1 MNEENGREGLESI
14 GSVRPA
20 EAITATMVEE
30 EPTPKQPG
38 RSRVFTL
45 AQMLVDAGILPA
57 DEVSRAQE
65 LAATERQPLGR
76 ILVRDGLVLSRDLAT
91 LTALHLG
98 LPMVDL
104 RSQTIEPEA
113 VSLIPEDAARKNL
126 VLGISREGSHLK
138 VAMTD
143 PNDLQLLQDLS
154 ARTSCIIEPVIATQ
168 EDIQEHIDRSYR
180 LTQPL
185 VSAPTADP
193 SLPAERVTAR
203 LLRDALPAQVID
215 LLLRQALQD
224 RASDIHI
231 EPSESRLR
239 IRFRI
244 DGILHDVMSLPSEM
258 HPTII
263 SRLKIMC
270 GMNIAERRR
279 PQDGQLNFEAQ
290 DRTIDTRVA
299 ISPTVDGEMSVLRL
313 LDNKKFTLLGLEQL
327 GFSEEA
333 QASYRRLLQLP
344 YGMIIICGPTGSGK
358 STTLYASILQMDRLT
373 QKIVTVED
381 PVENHMD
388 DVSQMQVNPEAGV
401 TFASQLRSILRLD
414 PDVILI
420 GEIRDQETAIIA
432 TQAALTGHLVLTS
445 LHANDSVSALIRL
458 RDLGVPS
465 YLISSS
471 VVGIVAQRMVRVV
484 CNTCGR
490 LTTRSRA
497 EQEAFF
503 SEMGEERDRFL
514 YGSGCNACAQ
524 TGYLGRKGVFEILTM
539 TDSLRQLF
547 LDEAPRYRLGEQAL
561 ADGMTVLRHDGM
573 EKVAQ
578 GITTPYEVMRVL
590 FSLE

>member
-1 MNEENGREGLESI
+1 MNEENGREGRESNRP
-14 GSVRPA
+14 VQPA
-20 EAITATMVEE
+20 EAATATMVQK
-30 EPTPKQPG
+30 EPAPEQPG

-45 AQMLVDAGILPA
+45 AQMLVDAGILHA
-57 DEVSRAQE
+57 DEVASAQV
-65 LAATERQPLGR
+65 LAATERLPLGR

-143 PNDLQLLQDLS
+143 PTDLQLLQDLS
-154 ARTSCIIEPVIATQ
+154 ARTGCTIEPVIATQ
-168 EDIQEHIDRSYR
+168 EDIQEHVDRSYR

-185 VSAPTADP
+185 VTTPTADP

-279 PQDGQLNFEAQ
+279 PQDGQLNFQAQ

-327 GFSEEA
+327 GFSEDA
-333 QASYRRLLQLP
+333 QVRFRKLLQLP
-344 YGMIIICGPTGSGK
+344 YGMIVVCGPTGSGK
-358 STTLYASILQMDRLT
+358 STTLYASILQMDRLEK
-373 QKIVTVED
+373 KIITVED

-388 DVSQMQVNPEAGV
+388 DVSQMQVNPETGV

-414 PDVILI
+414 PDIILI
-420 GEIRDQETAIIA
+420 GEIRDQETAVIA

-445 LHANDSVSALIRL
+445 LHANDAVSAYLRL

-465 YLISSS
+465 YLISAS
-471 VVGIVAQRMVRVV
+471 VVGIVAQRMVRAV

-497 EQEAFF
+497 EQQAFF
-503 SEMGEERDRFL
+503 SETGEERERFV

-524 TGYLGRKGVFEILTM
+524 TGYLGRTGVFEILTM
-539 TDSLRQLF
+539 SDALRQLF
-547 LDEAPRYRLGEQAL
+547 LDEAPRDRLWKQAL
-561 ADGMTVLRHDGM
+561 DEGMTVLRRDGM